1 MVDSSGVTSGITLF
15 LFAMLMDKLTDYV
28 RRDALWTRMFADD
41 IVISGESREEAEEN
55 LERWRICSGV
65 KKNESQQEEDR
76 ITRE

>member
-1 MVDSSGVTSGITLF
+1 
-15 LFAMLMDKLTDYV
+15 
-28 RRDALWTRMFADD
+28 MFADD